1 MWKLQE
7 NVYSKKDLL
16 AFSNYLK
23 KSKRLTQG
31 DKVYEFE
38 KSFSQWNQT
47 KYSLF
52 VNSGSSANLIMIY
65 SAKDIFKWN
74 NQDEIIVPSLTWPTT
89 VTPVMQAGLKPVFVD
104 CNLTDLSFNYEQL
117 KEKINKKTKA
127 IFVTHI
133 LGYPA
138 NIQIIKSLIKGKNI
152 ILLEDCCEAL
162 GSKFNNLKV
171 GNFGLAGSFSFY
183 WGHHITTIE
192 GGMIVTNNEKF
203 YNTCIL
209 KRSHGFAR
217 ELPKK
222 YHKKI
227 QEKYKKFDFNFLFL
241 SDGFNLRSTN
251 FNAYIGI
258 HELRKLD
265 KITRIRNDNHKVF
278 LNVISKF
285 YDKLIVP
292 QENAN
297 NYISSFAFPF
307 IFKKKK
313 YLIDF
318 IKEIRKNNFEY
329 RPIIAGNLVLQPFLR
344 KLIKEKFKNS
354 NFIQR
359 NGVYL
364 GNNQFLTKQK
374 IFILEKIFNNIFIN
388 KKIK

>member
-1 MWKLQE
+1 
-7 NVYSKKDLL
+7 
-16 AFSNYLK
+16 
-23 KSKRLTQG
+23 
-31 DKVYEFE
+31 
-38 KSFSQWNQT
+38 
-47 KYSLF
+47 
-52 VNSGSSANLIMIY
+52 MIY

-192 GGMIVTNNEKF
+192 GGMIVTNNEEF

-265 KITRIRNDNHKVF
+265 KIARIRNDNHKVF

-285 YDKLIVP
+285 YDKIIVP

-297 NYISSFAFPF
+297 NYISSFALPF
-307 IFKKKK
+307 IFKKIE

-318 IKEIRKNNFEY
+318 IKEIRKKNFEY

-388 KKIK
+388 KKIR